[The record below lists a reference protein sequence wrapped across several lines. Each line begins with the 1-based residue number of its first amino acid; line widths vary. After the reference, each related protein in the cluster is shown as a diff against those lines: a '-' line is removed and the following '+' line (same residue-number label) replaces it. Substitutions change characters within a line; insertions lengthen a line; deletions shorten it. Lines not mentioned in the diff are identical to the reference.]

1 MRTGIIKILDNANS
15 NINKLEKNILDNNLE
30 LDETDINIQV
40 KHILEDMQS
49 ILDYIAVN
57 IHKKYCNNTQKKIY
71 FIYSPIGENE
81 SQYINRLNKN
91 FPGLYDNYLDIYNL
105 LSNIQSFNDK
115 SNWLVKLNDL
125 TNEVKHNDL
134 YISKVEKEKHT
145 SFQSNDVSM
154 HIVGDMSIQRF
165 GEGYGVFGTGEVY
178 TGGEGRISFYE
189 DGTIQIGNGFYNVNN
204 GETNGVEKSISF
216 TNIVKSKKY
225 DEDIVNLLKL
235 IIDKEKILIS
245 NIEKYI

>member
-1 MRTGIIKILDNANS
+1 M
-15 NINKLEKNILDNNLE
+15 
-30 LDETDINIQV
+30 
-40 KHILEDMQS
+40 
-49 ILDYIAVN
+49 
-57 IHKKYCNNTQKKIY
+57 
-71 FIYSPIGENE
+71 
-81 SQYINRLNKN
+81 
-91 FPGLYDNYLDIYNL
+91 
-105 LSNIQSFNDK
+105 SNIQSFNDK

-154 HIVGDMSIQRF
+154 HIVGDMNIQRF